1 MSYIAFLTNNYH
13 YKHITTYN
21 NEDPKFVEQLLRS
34 LHVDNLNSGGENI
47 QDCYNFYNKAKA
59 RLDQGSFNLRKFQS
73 NWSDLEYMING
84 KINHNP
90 IVTKVL
96 GLIWD
101 KHKDNITFTFQNLVA
116 LSCPCPT
123 KRQLLSFIASIY
135 DPLGY
140 DPIGSFP
147 FKSFISNGV

>member
-1 MSYIAFLTNNYH
+1 MSYIVFLTNIYH

-34 LHVDNLNSGGENI
+34 LHVDDLNSGGENI

-59 RLDQGSFNLRKFQS
+59 RLDQGSFNLRKFQANS
-73 NWSDLEYMING
+73 SELEYMINS

-96 GLIWD
+96 GLIRD

-116 LSCPCPT
+116 LIFPCPA

-135 DPLGY
+135 DRLGY
-140 DPIGSFP
+140 YPIRSFP

>member
-1 MSYIAFLTNNYH
+1 MWLSCLSYIIFLTNIYH

-21 NEDPKFVEQLLRS
+21 NEDPKFVEQLLRP
-34 LHVDNLNSGGENI
+34 LHVDDLNGGGENI

-73 NWSDLEYMING
+73 NSSELEYMINS

-116 LSCPCPT
+116 LIFPCPAF
-123 KRQLLSFIASIY
+123 KFYCIYIRSSWLLSHTILS
-135 DPLGY
+135 
-140 DPIGSFP
+140 
-147 FKSFISNGV
+147 V